1 MNSARDFIAVYVVLP
16 IALGLWL
23 AWVLIRKRDR
33 W

>member
-16 IALGLWL
+16 FLLLVLL
-23 AWVLIRKRDR
+23 AWILIQKKDR